1 MDKQNENSTPVRIK
15 RTRGYIPLFFMLSV
29 VLLGLSVYCVVYA
42 YTSKMTGIPATVF
55 YVAGVL
61 GIVFFAYSAFDNFF
75 QTIQPKNALIIGNDG
90 FADFTVGGVGVGNIG
105 WDNVKSVK
113 TERSK
118 DGRLLVIELNDM
130 NTVYDNA
137 PKAAQKAIDRADGLT
152 DNRIVIRQ
160 IDVTERVTKI
170 EEIFNAHLG
179 ASKEREIHKNAEE
192 DNSKTK
198 VMNDDDVKA
207 FFQAINDK
215 TNTHTDDKP
224 AHTEDKRTV
233 RKPKHFADDEDD
245 DVLIAAQDMSLHDAN
260 AVPEKYDTAEDIASS
275 TSSEN
280 NEELPLPAHAEEK
293 TENAEKPQEKER
305 LIEQKAEKTA
315 SSTAE
320 NEVVPESKK
329 EKAVEEKPSD
339 IDDIDSLLDSVIP
352 TSKKENK
359 SSNLD
364 ELLTKFSNDL
374 KNGTSKLDEK
384 ERDELTNELTAMLE
398 DIKRKKNKK

>member
-1 MDKQNENSTPVRIK
+1 MDKQNENSTPVKIK

-42 YTSKMTGIPATVF
+42 YTSKMTGIPATIF

-61 GIVFFAYSAFDNFF
+61 GIVFFAYSAFDNLF
-75 QTIQPKNALIIGNDG
+75 QTIQPQNALIIGNDG
-90 FADFTVGGVGVGNIG
+90 FADFTVGGVGAGNIG

-152 DNRIVIRQ
+152 DNCIVIRQ
-160 IDVTERVTKI
+160 IDVTERITEI
-170 EEIFNAHLG
+170 EKAFNAHIG
-179 ASKEREIHKNAEE
+179 ASKEREMHKNAEE

-207 FFQAINDK
+207 FFNAINDRA
-215 TNTHTDDKP
+215 D
-224 AHTEDKRTV
+224 AHTEDNHAM
-233 RKPKHFADDEDD
+233 RKPKHFADDEND
-245 DVLIAAQDMSLHDAN
+245 DVLIAAQDMSLHDKN
-260 AVPEKYDTAEDIASS
+260 AVPEKQDAVIDTASLPSDGKTEEIPHSPEITEMPA
-275 TSSEN
+275 TK
-280 NEELPLPAHAEEK
+280 EELK
-293 TENAEKPQEKER
+293 
-305 LIEQKAEKTA
+305 EQKAEKELSA
-315 SSTAE
+315 TAE
-320 NEVVPESKK
+320 NVAAPEPQA
-329 EKAVEEKPSD
+329 EKAPEAKPSD
-339 IDDIDSLLDSVIP
+339 ITDIDSLLDSVLP
-352 TSKKENK
+352 ASKKESK

-364 ELLTKFSNDL
+364 ELLAKFSSDL
-374 KNGTSKLDEK
+374 KNGTSKLNDK

>member
-1 MDKQNENSTPVRIK
+1 MEFS
-15 RTRGYIPLFFMLSV
+15 S
-29 VLLGLSVYCVVYA
+29 
-42 YTSKMTGIPATVF
+42 
-55 YVAGVL
+55 
-61 GIVFFAYSAFDNFF
+61 
-75 QTIQPKNALIIGNDG
+75 
-90 FADFTVGGVGVGNIG
+90 
-105 WDNVKSVK
+105 
-113 TERSK
+113 
-118 DGRLLVIELNDM
+118 
-130 NTVYDNA
+130 
-137 PKAAQKAIDRADGLT
+137 
-152 DNRIVIRQ
+152 
-160 IDVTERVTKI
+160 
-170 EEIFNAHLG
+170 
-179 ASKEREIHKNAEE
+179 

-260 AVPEKYDTAEDIASS
+260 AVPEKHDTAEDIASS

-280 NEELPLPAHAEEK
+280 NEDLPLPAHAEEK

-352 TSKKENK
+352 TSKKDNK

>member
-1 MDKQNENSTPVRIK
+1 
-15 RTRGYIPLFFMLSV
+15 
-29 VLLGLSVYCVVYA
+29 
-42 YTSKMTGIPATVF
+42 
-55 YVAGVL
+55 
-61 GIVFFAYSAFDNFF
+61 
-75 QTIQPKNALIIGNDG
+75 
-90 FADFTVGGVGVGNIG
+90 
-105 WDNVKSVK
+105 
-113 TERSK
+113 
-118 DGRLLVIELNDM
+118 M

-260 AVPEKYDTAEDIASS
+260 AVPEKHDTAEDIASS

-280 NEELPLPAHAEEK
+280 NEDLPLPAHAEEK